1 MAGIHQIRT
10 PVGSRGSTPN
20 VKPVGISGEVF
31 DLSDLTKAGSTRK
44 VGDAASGESSGLQGK
59 NTSLARTPLRI
70 LSELSSAS
78 SQLQSLLSDELL
90 SEVSKTGDS
99 LLQQKLES
107 LLDAT
112 LLSPN
117 ELFSEIEKQTEGTI
131 LFRGELFDILRS
143 LMQDTP
149 SGPLKDAIVDLLK
162 AYNNIIS
169 SHDILNAIS
178 SNLSTLSNLFTGN
191 DKIVEQL
198 LMLSAE
204 FRNGNAIEDFN
215 ALTERTIVTL
225 AGLEKSLLSNNTTR
239 SLSALIIHNLSRYNP
254 DPELISLAKADLL
267 SQIADSALRQKLD
280 GEIDELMRDISS
292 IRMRS
297 DSSDEILLKLSLFL
311 EKSLSSST
319 YLNLIEDRNGNLAK
333 YYNNLVI
340 RHSNGNDSGLTAII
354 SMIRSLLVGEE
365 GQRLS
370 AQIPLIFE
378 SVHSLDA
385 LVDKLNQ
392 ILKNIPDDGLRQNL
406 YDNLVKIIDLMN
418 QNHEPII
425 TRMQAHH
432 LGSLGNLAEFLSA
445 NVNDASV
452 NALSNFDPTSLLQGL
467 IASPSFFTPLLHFL
481 LPLIHDDAKA
491 FGELWVDN
499 NCEDSDG
506 GKGSHMLLAFAIEPI
521 GNFELELYQMDSEIS
536 ISLYCPPEYTDNF
549 SSLKPSIASIAKQAG
564 YSARGLHISP
574 LERNRT
580 LAEVF
585 PKIASRRAGL
595 DVKA

>member
-10 PVGSRGSTPN
+10 PVSSKGSSPN

-44 VGDAASGESSGLQGK
+44 IGGDISGESSGLQGK
-59 NTSLARTPLRI
+59 NTSLARPPLRI

-78 SQLQSLLSDELL
+78 SQLKSLLSDELL
-90 SEVSKTGDS
+90 SEVSRAGDS

-117 ELFSEIEKQTEGTI
+117 EIFNEIEKQTEGT
-131 LFRGELFDILRS
+131 LLYRGELFDILRS
-143 LMQDTP
+143 LMEDSP
-149 SGPLKDAIVDLLK
+149 SAALKDAIVDLLK
-162 AYNNIIS
+162 AYNNNIS
-169 SHDILNAIS
+169 SHDILRAVAA
-178 SNLSTLSNLFTGN
+178 NLTTLSELFTGN
-191 DKIVEQL
+191 DKIVQEL
-198 LMLSAE
+198 LALSAQ
-204 FRNGNAIEDFN
+204 FKGGDVADNFG
-215 ALTERTIVTL
+215 ALTEKTIVTL
-225 AGLEKSLLSNNTTR
+225 AGLERSLLSNNTTR

-254 DPELISLAKADLL
+254 DPELISLARADLL
-267 SQIADSALRQKLD
+267 SQISDSALREQIGSAIDQLLSD
-280 GEIDELMRDISS
+280 IEITKI
-292 IRMRS
+292 RS

-311 EKSLSSST
+311 EKSLSNST
-319 YLNLIEDRNGNLAK
+319 YLNLIEDRNGGLAK
-333 YYNNLVI
+333 YYNNLVL
-340 RHSNGNDSGLTAII
+340 RHSNGNEGGLSVII

-370 AQIPLIFE
+370 GQIPLIFE

-392 ILKNIPDDGLRQNL
+392 ILENIPDDGLRQDL
-406 YDNLVKIIDLMN
+406 YDNLVKIIDLMGEN
-418 QNHEPII
+418 NEPII

-432 LGSLGNLAEFLSA
+432 LGSLGNLAEFLGA
-445 NVNDASV
+445 NINDASV
-452 NALSNFDPTSLLQGL
+452 HSLTSFEPAALLQGL

-481 LPLIHDDAKA
+481 LPLIHDDTKA

-499 NCEDSDG
+499 DCDG
-506 GKGSHMLLAFAIEPI
+506 NDGAKGSHMLLAFEVERI
-521 GNFELELYQMDSEIS
+521 GNFELELYQMDSELS
-536 ISLYCPPEYTDNF
+536 ISLYCPPEYADSF
-549 SSLKPSIASIAKQAG
+549 SALKQSISNIAKQAG
-564 YSARGLHISP
+564 YNARGLHIAP
-574 LERNRT
+574 LERSRT
-580 LAEVF
+580 LTDVF

>member
-1 MAGIHQIRT
+1 MAGIHQIQT

-20 VKPVGISGEVF
+20 VKPVGVSGEVF

-59 NTSLARTPLRI
+59 NTSLARPPLRI

-78 SQLQSLLSDELL
+78 SQLQALLSDELL

-107 LLDAT
+107 LHDAT

-117 ELFSEIEKQTEGTI
+117 EILSEIEKQTEGTV

-143 LMQDTP
+143 LMQDSP
-149 SGPLKDAIVDLLK
+149 SQALQDAIVDLLK
-162 AYNNIIS
+162 AYNNSIS
-169 SHDILNAIS
+169 SHDILDAIS
-178 SNLSTLSNLFTGN
+178 SNLSNLSDLFAGN

-204 FRNGNAIEDFN
+204 FRNADSVSNFN
-215 ALTERTIVTL
+215 ALTEKTIVTL

-254 DPELISLAKADLL
+254 DPELISLAKMDLL
-267 SQIADSALRQKLD
+267 SQITDSALRQKLD

-292 IRMRS
+292 MRMRS

-319 YLNLIEDRNGNLAK
+319 YLDLIEDRNGGLAK

-340 RHSNGNDSGLTAII
+340 RHSNGNEGGLSAII
-354 SMIRSLLVGEE
+354 SMIRSLLAGEQ
-365 GQRLS
+365 GQSLS
-370 AQIPLIFE
+370 PQIPLIFE

-392 ILKNIPDDGLRQNL
+392 ILKNIPDDALRQNL
-406 YDNLVKIIDLMN
+406 YDNFVKIIDLMN
-418 QNHEPII
+418 ENNEPII

-432 LGSLGNLAEFLSA
+432 LGSLGNLTEFLSA

-452 NALSNFDPTSLLQGL
+452 NALSNFNPTSLLQGL

-481 LPLIHDDAKA
+481 LPLIHDDTKA

-499 NCEDSDG
+499 DCEDNDG

-536 ISLYCPPEYTDNF
+536 ISLYCPPEYADNF
-549 SSLKPSIASIAKQAG
+549 SSLKPSIASIVKQAG
-564 YSARGLHISP
+564 YSARGLHIAP